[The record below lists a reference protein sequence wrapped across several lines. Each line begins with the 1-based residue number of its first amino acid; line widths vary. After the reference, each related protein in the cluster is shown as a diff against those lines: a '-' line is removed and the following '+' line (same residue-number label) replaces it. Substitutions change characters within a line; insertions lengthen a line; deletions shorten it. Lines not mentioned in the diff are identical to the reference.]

1 MLSAAESKLLLEKV
15 CPLGQVPK
23 YDPNTK
29 TISLVE
35 TSTRRFI
42 NDMWNVRKVPKPF
55 VLTDPDKLDVNNL
68 GFGITEALALLMQ
81 DDYQLYVK
89 LFKFFETV
97 DKYASTLISETSN
110 SVIVISHRSLGDR
123 LFPHIHQDSGQNLPT
138 LSLFFNLTNT
148 SNENPSLNLYEELEP
163 NSKFFKKGYTD
174 HKLLLLH
181 ERKNQQVNEINI
193 SNNVGVLFNAYKTPH
208 TFSYTDDIWVTVLYD
223 NVLPIKKFNYEGP
236 YSVFPIKL

>member
-1 MLSAAESKLLLEKV
+1 MLSNAEAKLLLEKV

-23 YDPNTK
+23 YDPNTE
-29 TISLVE
+29 TIKLVE

-42 NDMWNVRKVPKPF
+42 NDGWHVHRAPKSI
-55 VLTDPDKLDVNNL
+55 VLSAPDKLDVNNL
-68 GFGITEALALLMQ
+68 GFGMTEALALLMQ

-89 LFKFFETV
+89 LFNFFETV
-97 DKYASTLISETSN
+97 DRYASTVISETSN
-110 SVIVISHRSLGDR
+110 SVVVISHKSFGER

-138 LSLFFNLTNT
+138 LSLFFNLTNS
-148 SNENPSLNLYEELEP
+148 SNESPVLELYDEVEH

-181 ERKNQQVNEINI
+181 ERKNQQVDKINI
-193 SNNVGVLFNAYKTPH
+193 SNNVGVLFNAYNTPH

-223 NVLPIKKFNYEGP
+223 NVLPIEKFNYEGR
-236 YSVFPIKL
+236 YSVFPIQL